1 VFAIVQ
7 QTRKRSRWPVQ
18 RTLKALEIPPASF
31 YRWRN
36 RRELHGGGSH
46 GESGV
51 SSPDPPRS
59 APGTLYALLMCERKK
74 ILDYALAHADVR
86 HRELAWKMLDENVV
100 GVSASSVYR
109 VLREANLVCRWKP
122 PRRAKGSGKPDAP
135 TRPDQLWQT
144 DIRYTRVGRRNYYL
158 LSFLDVYSRYV
169 VHHELLA
176 SMDGLSVS
184 IEAAAALAT
193 LSPAQRPA
201 LPSGATHRGPGG
213 DGTHGRT
220 PPRRGPVIQSDHG
233 SGFVAHEFAATLA
246 ESQVGQTLIRP
257 HTPTDNGHIERY
269 HRTIGERI
277 DEHELEDRVQAR
289 AVIAAI
295 IMHYNHHRLHS
306 SLNFLRPA
314 DYYRGNPE
322 ALLAERRGKLATAR
336 ELRKQEN
343 LKLRQR
349 RLPWTEDRTVRYSEP
364 RTVSL

>member
-1 VFAIVQ
+1 MFAIVK
-7 QTRKRSRWPVQ
+7 QTRQRSRWPVQ
-18 RTLKALEIPPASF
+18 RTLKALEIAPASF
-31 YRWRN
+31 YRWRD
-36 RRELHGGGSH
+36 RREPGGG
-46 GESGV
+46 GAAAA
-51 SSPDPPRS
+51 PPRS
-59 APGTLYALLMCERKK
+59 APGTLYALLESERKK
-74 ILDYALAHADVR
+74 ILDYALAHPEVR
-86 HRELAWKMLDENVV
+86 HRELAWKMLDENVA

-109 VLREANLVCRWKP
+109 VLHEANLVCRWKP
-122 PRRAKGSGKPDAP
+122 LRRTKGSGKPAAP
-135 TRPDQLWQT
+135 SRPDQLWQT
-144 DIRYTRVGRRNYYL
+144 DIRYTKVGRRNYYL

-176 SMDGLSVS
+176 TMDGLSVS

-201 LPSGATHRGPGG
+201 LPTGQ
-213 DGTHGRT
+213 
-220 PPRRGPVIQSDHG
+220 RGPVIQSDHG

-246 ESQVGQTLIRP
+246 ESEVGQTLIRP

-277 DEHELEDRVQAR
+277 DEHELEDSVQAK

-295 IMHYNHHRLHS
+295 ITHYNHHRLHS

-314 DYYRGNPE
+314 DYYRGNPD
-322 ALLAERRGKLATAR
+322 ALLAERRGKLASAR

-349 RLPWTEDRTVRYSEP
+349 RLPWTEAPTVRYSNE
-364 RTVSL
+364 RFVSL

>member
-1 VFAIVQ
+1 LQREVFAIVT
-7 QTRKRSRWPVQ
+7 QTRQRSRWPTQ
-18 RTLKALEIPPASF
+18 RTLKALEISPASF
-31 YRWRN
+31 YRWRD
-36 RRELHGGGSH
+36 RRNLRGDGAASA
-46 GESGV
+46 
-51 SSPDPPRS
+51 PDPPRS
-59 APGTLYALLMCERKK
+59 APGTLYALLASERQR
-74 ILDYALAHADVR
+74 ILDYALAHPEVR
-86 HRELAWKMLDENVV
+86 HRELAWKMLDENVA

-122 PRRAKGSGKPDAP
+122 PHRAKGSGQPAAP
-135 TRPDQLWQT
+135 GGPDQLWQT

-176 SMDGLSVS
+176 TMDGLSVA

-193 LSPAQRPA
+193 LSPQQRPA
-201 LPSGATHRGPGG
+201 LPTGQRGPL
-213 DGTHGRT
+213 
-220 PPRRGPVIQSDHG
+220 IQSDHG

-277 DEHELEDRVQAR
+277 DEHELEDSVQAK

-295 IMHYNHHRLHS
+295 ITQYNQHRLHS
-306 SLNFLRPA
+306 ALNFLRPV
-314 DYYRGNPE
+314 DYYRGNPD
-322 ALLAERRGKLATAR
+322 ALLAERRGKLQSAR

-349 RLPWTEDRTVRYSEP
+349 RLPWTEAPTVRYSEP

>member
-1 VFAIVQ
+1 MDAIVT
-7 QTRKRSRWPVQ
+7 QTQTRSRWSTQ

-31 YRWRN
+31 YRWRK
-36 RRELHGGGSH
+36 RRELLCAAVGDDARAAST
-46 GESGV
+46 
-51 SSPDPPRS
+51 SPDPPRS
-59 APGTLYALLMCERKK
+59 APRTLYALLDSERTK

-86 HRELAWKMLDENVV
+86 HRELAWKMLDDDVA
-100 GVSASSVYR
+100 GVSPSSVYR

-122 PRRAKGSGKPDAP
+122 LRRAKGSGKPDAP
-135 TRPDQLWQT
+135 SGPDQLWQT
-144 DIRYTRVGRRNYYL
+144 DIRYTKVGKRNYYL

-176 SMDGLSVS
+176 TMDGLSVS

-193 LSPAQRPA
+193 LSPERRPA
-201 LPSGATHRGPGG
+201 LATGAGEPQ
-213 DGTHGRT
+213 
-220 PPRRGPVIQSDHG
+220 RRGPVIQSDHG
-233 SGFVAHEFAATLA
+233 SGFVAQEFAATLA
-246 ESQVGQTLIRP
+246 ESQVGHSLIRP

-277 DEHELEDRVQAR
+277 DEHDLADVAQAR
-289 AVIAAI
+289 AVIAGI
-295 IMHYNHHRLHS
+295 IGHYNDRRLHS
-306 SLNFLRPA
+306 ALNFLRPA

-322 ALLAERRGKLATAR
+322 ALLAARRGKLATAR

-349 RLPWTEDRTVRYSEP
+349 RLPWTGSGAGTVCYSES

>member
-1 VFAIVQ
+1 MT
-7 QTRKRSRWPVQ
+7 QTRQRSRWPTR
-18 RTLKALEIPPASF
+18 RTLKALEISPASF
-31 YRWRN
+31 YRWR
-36 RRELHGGGSH
+36 RRDLARGGSA
-46 GESGV
+46 SGDDDGLT
-51 SSPDPPRS
+51 SPDPPRS
-59 APGTLYALLMCERKK
+59 APGTLYALLESERRK
-74 ILDYALAHADVR
+74 ILDYALARPEVR
-86 HRELAWKMLDENVV
+86 HRELAWRMLDDNVV

-122 PRRAKGSGKPDAP
+122 PRRAAATAKPDAP
-135 TRPDQLWQT
+135 SRPDQLWQT
-144 DIRYTRVGRRNYYL
+144 DIRYTKVGRRNYYL

-176 SMDGLSVS
+176 TMDGLSVS

-193 LSPAQRPA
+193 LSPAQRPLLPTAQRAA
-201 LPSGATHRGPGG
+201 LPTADDGRAPQRGPL
-213 DGTHGRT
+213 
-220 PPRRGPVIQSDHG
+220 IQSDHG

-246 ESQVGQTLIRP
+246 ESQVGHTLIRP

-277 DEHELEDRVQAR
+277 DEHELQDGVQAK

-295 IMHYNHHRLHS
+295 IAHYNHHRLHS

-322 ALLAERRGKLATAR
+322 ALLAQRRGKLQTAR

-343 LKLRQR
+343 LKLRQG
-349 RLPWTEDRTVRYSEP
+349 RLPWTQARTVRYSKE